1 MKKVKKDIAD
11 ETKKAGVDAAAI
23 IAQAKSEANAFLG
36 KAVLDADKQRQDAF
50 KVKADADA
58 YAEAKKAE
66 ALDWEAKANAAK
78 AAHDAYKAALAG

>member
-1 MKKVKKDIAD
+1 MAKKQPSLEVATRD
-11 ETKKAGVDAAAI
+11 ERRIRWSGLT
-23 IAQAKSEANAFLG
+23 
-36 KAVLDADKQRQDAF
+36 
-50 KVKADADA
+50 DADA